1 MVNFWLM
8 VDKVIDRSDVVLE
21 VLDARVPHESRNIE
35 LEERVKKKGKKLLY
49 VLNKCDLASPALLEK
64 AKKDLHPSVFVSSRK
79 HLGTTILRNKILSM
93 GSKDKVM
100 VGVCGYPNTGKSSL
114 INALSGRSKTKTSP
128 ESGFTKAI
136 QLASAG
142 RIMMIDTPGV
152 VPHGDKDEVLLAMI
166 GAKDAS
172 RVKDPD
178 VPILRIM
185 EIYPRKVSEFYNVPV
200 SDPDTMLES
209 IAKKSGRLFKGGEP
223 DTEATARMM
232 LRDWQTGKFLISDQ

>member
-1 MVNFWLM
+1 M
-8 VDKVIDRSDVVLE
+8 VDKVIDMSDVVLE

-35 LEERVKKKGKKLLY
+35 LEDRVKKKGKKLLY

-64 AKKDLHPSVFVSSRK
+64 TKKDLHPSVFVSSRK

-93 GSKDKVM
+93 GSKEKVM

-128 ESGFTKAI
+128 ESGFTRAI

-172 RVKDPD
+172 VVKDPD
-178 VPILRIM
+178 VPVLRIM
-185 EIYPRKVSEFYNVPV
+185 ELYPDKVSEFYKVPV
-200 SDPDTMLES
+200 ADPDTMLEG
-209 IAKKSGRLFKGGEP
+209 IAKKSGRLHRGAEP
-223 DTEATARMM
+223 DTEATARMI
-232 LRDWQTGKFLISDQ
+232 LRDWQTGKFLIYQ